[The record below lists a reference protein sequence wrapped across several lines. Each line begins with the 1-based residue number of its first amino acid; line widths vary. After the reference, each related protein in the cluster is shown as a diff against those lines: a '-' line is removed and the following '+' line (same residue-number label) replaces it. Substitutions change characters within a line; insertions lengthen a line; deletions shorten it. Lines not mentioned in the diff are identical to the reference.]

1 MYAHLR
7 PDHFSGGEASERL
20 AAALREGM
28 TPSDDDVCNTFEG
41 VAGEVLPEAAAA
53 AERCRGLGLRPH
65 LAGSGPAQFVLLRPD
80 TESAPL
86 REALSAAGFD
96 VFEATTMAA
105 SAATAVVEE
114 P

>member
-1 MYAHLR
+1 MA
-7 PDHFSGGEASERL
+7 
-20 AAALREGM
+20 
-28 TPSDDDVCNTFEG
+28 PSDDDVVNTFEAI
-41 VAGEVLPEAAAA
+41 AGEVLPEAGAAA
-53 AERCRGLGLRPH
+53 GLCRGLGLRPH

-80 TESAPL
+80 SESAPL

-105 SAATAVVEE
+105 SAATAVAEE